1 MDILVAKSMPPRG
14 TYDAA
19 TKRMTPINPALH
31 RFRIVAALD
40 QSEYAEI
47 VLEHAIDQAA
57 RHQRPDLHFVAVAAR
72 HASVEEARAAL
83 ATLVLSGLETMG
95 TNGADWRTWLH
106 VLVGDAENEITDLA
120 ADLRADL
127 IVVGRFGTH
136 SRRGST
142 ADRVLENAPCPTLVV
157 NLKQDTVSADLQC
170 PECVIVRAASD
181 AEQLFCDQHA
191 GDRVRLSNLVG
202 SSSSMRGGW

>member
-1 MDILVAKSMPPRG
+1 
-14 TYDAA
+14 
-19 TKRMTPINPALH
+19 MTTINPASR

-40 QSEYAEI
+40 QSEYAEV

-57 RHQRPDLHFVAVAAR
+57 RHERPDLHFVAVAAR
-72 HASVEEARAAL
+72 NANVDEARAAL
-83 ATLVLSGLETMG
+83 ATIVLQGLETMATHG
-95 TNGADWRTWLH
+95 VDWCSWLH
-106 VLVGDAENEITDLA
+106 VLVGDAEKEIADLA

-157 NLKQDTVSADLQC
+157 NLKQDNVSTDAQC
-170 PECVIVRAASD
+170 PECVAVRATTQ
-181 AEQLFCDQHA
+181 AERLFCDRHA
-191 GDRVRLSNLVG
+191 GDRMRLCALV
-202 SSSSMRGGW
+202 SPSTFMRGGSVW